1 MKTKII
7 SFLTTVLLSLSAFTM
22 KAEEIIVDIP
32 LQKTTTDVGD
42 SRNLFPQP
50 IQCYF
55 LGNANHILT
64 TFNVDLGDVYIEV
77 MNITTGETE
86 NVSFDSGYIPQI
98 SLPISGNEGLHIVTI
113 VTESGN
119 VYEGSFTI

>member
-1 MKTKII
+1 MAA
-7 SFLTTVLLSLSAFTM
+7 LLPLSAFHVNADE
-22 KAEEIIVDIP
+22 KPIKQDIP
-32 LQKTTTDVGD
+32 INPVRDDTNNRSLIQ
-42 SRNLFPQP
+42 QP
-50 IQCYF
+50 IECCYI
-55 LGNANHILT
+55 GIMNIILT

-86 NVSFDSGYIPQI
+86 NVSFDSGNAPQI
-98 SLPISGNEGLHIVTI
+98 SLPISGKQGLHIVTI